1 MYSNSVSDA
10 LQALA
15 RALACLAV
23 VCDVQLSEQAQRLIW
38 RLNHRLEMLADDL
51 AH

>member
-1 MYSNSVSDA
+1 MYSNSVSEA

-15 RALACLAV
+15 SVLVRLVV

-38 RLNHRLEMLADDL
+38 RLNHRLELLADDL

>member
-1 MYSNSVSDA
+1 MQQISLSDA
-10 LQALA
+10 LQTLA

-38 RLNHRLEMLADDL
+38 RLNHRLELLADEL